1 MRIGGLASGMD
12 TDSIVSE
19 LMKAERAPL
28 DKLNQKKIYTE
39 WQRDDY
45 REMKTLLFDLDQLI
59 FNGISRQSS
68 FIKKTINSSNSDAV
82 AIKNVSS
89 TTDFT
94 GSLSVH
100 SLASAATMVSG
111 STSITSNDSSK
122 TLSESSI
129 TAQTITIKSIKSD
142 GTLQSDSEAYTL
154 TIDPTTD
161 TLDSVIAK
169 INANSGVTA
178 FYDKTQN
185 KISLIAKNTGDAKD
199 STGTDTSE
207 IVLNSTGNLFSVLN
221 LDPDNNTATGAG
233 PKVGTGSIGQNSDFT
248 YNGLRT
254 TRPSNTFRINGV
266 EFTLKQTTGDTPVT
280 FSSTSDVDSIFE
292 TIKTFVTKYNEVIDK
307 IKSELEEKKYRDYT
321 PLTSEQKKEMSEDEI
336 ELWEEKAKSGT
347 LRNDSI
353 LNSVLNKMRTNL
365 GSSVSGLTGFPSLSQ
380 IGISTTSAYLEGGK
394 LEINEDK
401 LKAAISSNPNG
412 IYELFQNTAK
422 NGIAQQL
429 RKTISTAMTDIEKK
443 AGKASSV
450 NNTFTLGR
458 LLNNYDDQMTRM
470 EDRLKAVENR
480 YWKQFTAMETAVQ
493 KANNQSSYLASFFS
507 A

>member
-1 MRIGGLASGMD
+1 MAIRIGGLASGMD

-28 DKLNQKKIYTE
+28 DKLNQKKTYTE

-82 AIKNVSS
+82 SIKNVSS

-111 STSITSNDSSK
+111 TTSILNNDSSK
-122 TLSESSI
+122 KLSESSI
-129 TAQTITIKSIKSD
+129 EAQTITIKSIKSD
-142 GTLQSDSEAYTL
+142 GTLQSDSEAYKL

-161 TLDSVIAK
+161 TLNSVIAK

-178 FYDKTQN
+178 FYDQTQN
-185 KISLIAKNTGDAKD
+185 KISLITKNTGDAKD
-199 STGTDTSE
+199 TTGVDTSE
-207 IVLNSTGNLFSVLN
+207 IVLSSTGNFFSQLS
-221 LDPDNNTATGAG
+221 LDPDNNTAA
-233 PKVGTGSIGQNSDFT
+233 GTGKGTVGQNSDFT

-254 TRPSNTFRINGV
+254 TRPSNTFNINGV
-266 EFTLKQTTGDTPVT
+266 EFSLKQTTGNTSVT
-280 FSSTSDVDSIFE
+280 FSSSSDVDSVFE
-292 TIKTFVTKYNEVIDK
+292 TVKTFVTKYNEVIDK
-307 IKSELEEKKYRDYT
+307 IKSNLEETKYRDYT
-321 PLTSEQKKEMSEDEI
+321 PLTSEQKSEMSDDEI

-353 LNSVLNKMRTNL
+353 LNSVLNKMRINL
-365 GSSVSGLTGFPSLSQ
+365 GSSVSGLTGFSSLSQ

-412 IYELFQNTAK
+412 IYELFYNTSK

-429 RKTISTAMTDIEKK
+429 RQTISTAMTDIEKK

-458 LLNNYDDQMTRM
+458 LLNNYDDQITRL
-470 EDRLKAVENR
+470 EDRLKTVENR

-493 KANNQSSYLASFFS
+493 KSNSQSSYLASFFS